1 MENKSCTACWLFH
14 IFSAILDRKS
24 VEMGLNVQS
33 NVLNRAKSTTIH
45 KFIQRI
51 LVNKHVIGRECV

>member
-1 MENKSCTACWLFH
+1 MENKSWLFH
-14 IFSAILDRKS
+14 ISSAILDRKS
-24 VEMGLNVQS
+24 GEMGLNVRS

-51 LVNKHVIGRECV
+51 LKNKHASGRECV